1 MYVVC
6 VGRVL
11 IGDNEGLYLLD
22 ITGDNLFKFGDR
34 DVRKVSQIRVM
45 QEDNLVAL
53 LAGKGEIGCMLWRA
67 VWALSLSLSP
77 SLSLSGSKRPSLR
90 LFPTTALLNGEMKN
104 AIIKVNETEGNKH
117 TLQFRIYIYMYM
129 CAGMCTPF
137 SAQY

>member
-1 MYVVC
+1 M
-6 VGRVL
+6 L

-53 LAGKGEIGCMLWRA
+53 LAGKEEEITLTILVVKRF
-67 VWALSLSLSP
+67 WALSLSPPPPPPPSP
-77 SLSLSGSKRPSLR
+77 SLLGSKRPSLR

-104 AIIKVNETEGNKH
+104 AVIKVNETEGNKA
-117 TLQFRIYIYMYM
+117 LYILYIVLYNY
-129 CAGMCTPF
+129 
-137 SAQY
+137 S